1 MSLMEFFVRNG
12 FYLDEKVARL
22 IESVLQSEAPAKFLL
37 RGPPGSGKTHLTNL
51 IARFLRAKYVFFQC
65 ASGTSEDDLL
75 YKYVPSEDTKSGI
88 RITFGPLPRALQLS
102 SSTGPVALVLDE
114 FDKTRPSA
122 DALLL
127 DFLQNCR
134 LSLYLHDELTV
145 VKGNPQNLVVF
156 LTSNDFRE
164 FSEPLIRRL
173 TVVTLQPPKPDIMYR
188 VLSERFGE
196 DVAMLLTQVYEDTV
210 NAKCRKPATIPELLE
225 FGELMTRHPDLD
237 FEKLLRS
244 KILKYD
250 DDWRRY
256 VDYLR
261 FRKSFQFSPLDRIAV
276 EESIAKFY
284 EPEQPPA
291 LICSEKP
298 ERKDATVGEVLQKL
312 KVPVKFEETR
322 AEQVT
327 EEKEVF
333 MILEDKDKEAYTAVI
348 KNLKPAPT
356 DDPVKFGK
364 FKVYF
369 EDDKVFVTSLT
380 PLTIAELKKL
390 KHTRGEYYAESV
402 YSFVDIKYIFDY
414 LLSEC
419 TKVEYYTTNK
429 VRVSFHRIWRDAQNR
444 EIKDVVVVEAEV
456 IERFTPSPYGNV
468 ALRYYVNGQP
478 AMIIEPQRPIAPS
491 DSEWSIQK
499 AKPLAQTIYEFARQ
513 VPIGLRIVSIS
524 HHDALSYRLD
534 DEYAPSRIDIK
545 LGREVTES
553 LSRRISVNVTDERE
567 NALRILDEVARL

>member
-1 MSLMEFFVRNG
+1 MSLSEFLMKNG
-12 FYLDEKVARL
+12 FFLDEKVARL
-22 IESVLQSEAPAKFLL
+22 IESVLHLHHQSKAFLL
-37 RGPPGSGKTHLTNL
+37 RGPPGSGKTHLTSL
-51 IARFLRAKYVFFQC
+51 IARFVKAEYVFYQC
-65 ASGTSEDDLL
+65 TGGTSEEDLL
-75 YKYVPSEDTKSGI
+75 YKYVPSETARSGI
-88 RITFGPLPRALQLS
+88 RITFGPLPRALIQSQKGAVVL
-102 SSTGPVALVLDE
+102 TLDE

-134 LSLYLHDELTV
+134 LSLYIDDELTV

-173 TVVTLQPPKPDIMYR
+173 TVITLQLLKPDIVYR
-188 VLSERFGE
+188 ILSERFSE

-210 NAKCRKPATIPELLE
+210 NAGCRKPATIPELLE
-225 FGELMTRHPDLD
+225 LGELMTRYPDLD

-244 KILKYD
+244 MILKYD

-261 FRKSFQFSPLDRIAV
+261 FRKPFQFSPLDRIAA

-291 LICSEKP
+291 LIYSEGP

-312 KVPVKFEETR
+312 RVPVKFEETR

-333 MILEDKDKEAYTAVI
+333 MILEDKDKEAYTAVV
-348 KNLKPAPT
+348 KNLKPTPT
-356 DDPVKFGK
+356 DRPDEFGK
-364 FKVYF
+364 FKLYF

-390 KHTRGEYYAESV
+390 KYVRGEYYAESV
-402 YSFVDIKYIFDY
+402 YSFVDVKYIFDY

-456 IERFTPSPYGNV
+456 IERFPPSPYGNV
-468 ALRYYVNGQP
+468 VLRYYVNGQP
-478 AMIIEPQRPIAPS
+478 TMVIEPRRPIAPS
-491 DSEWSIQK
+491 DSAWSIQK

-534 DEYAPSRIDIK
+534 DEECPTRIDIK
-545 LGREVTES
+545 ISKDVAES
-553 LSRRISVNVTDERE
+553 LHVSVTDDRE
-567 NALRILDEVARL
+567 AVLRFLEEVAKL

>member
-1 MSLMEFFVRNG
+1 MSLSEFLMKNG
-12 FYLDEKVARL
+12 FFLDEKVARL
-22 IESVLQSEAPAKFLL
+22 IESVLHSEAPAKFLL
-37 RGPPGSGKTHLTNL
+37 RGPPGSGKTHLTSL
-51 IARFLRAKYVFFQC
+51 IARFVKAEYVFYQC
-65 ASGTSEDDLL
+65 TGGTGEEDLL
-75 YKYVPSEDTKSGI
+75 YKYVPSETTRSGI
-88 RITFGPLPRALQLS
+88 RITFGPLPRALIQS
-102 SSTGPVALVLDE
+102 QKGAVVLTIDE
-114 FDKTRPSA
+114 FDKTRPVA

-145 VKGNPQNLVVF
+145 VEGNPRNLIVF

-173 TVVTLQPPKPDIMYR
+173 TVVTLQLLKPDIVYR
-188 VLSERFGE
+188 ILSERFNE

-210 NAKCRKPATIPELLE
+210 NAGCRKPATIPELLE
-225 FGELMTRHPDLD
+225 LGELMTRYPDLD
-237 FEKLLRS
+237 FGTLLRS
-244 KILKYD
+244 AIVKYD

-256 VDYLR
+256 IDYLR
-261 FRKSFQFSPLDRIAV
+261 FRKPFQFSQLGRIAT

-291 LICSEKP
+291 LIYSEGP
-298 ERKDATVGEVLQKL
+298 ERKGATVGEVLQKL

-356 DDPVKFGK
+356 DRPDKFGK
-364 FKVYF
+364 FQVYF

-419 TKVEYYTTNK
+419 TKVEYYSSDK
-429 VRVSFHRIWRDAQNR
+429 LRVSFHRIWRGAQNQ
-444 EIKDVVVVEAEV
+444 EIKDVIVAEV
-456 IERFTPSPYGNV
+456 EVMQRFPPSQYGNV
-468 ALRYYVNGQP
+468 VLRYYVKGQP
-478 AMIIEPQRPIAPS
+478 AMIIEPRRPIEPS
-491 DSEWSIQK
+491 GSAWSLEK
-499 AKPLAQTIYEFARQ
+499 AKPLAQALSEFAKQ
-513 VPIGLRIVSIS
+513 VPIALRIVSVS
-524 HHDALSYRLD
+524 HWEALSYSLD
-534 DEYAPSRIDIK
+534 DVECPTRIDIK
-545 LGREVTES
+545 LSKDVVDS
-553 LSRRISVNVTDERE
+553 LHQKGISVNITDDKQ
-567 NALRILDEVARL
+567 AVLRILEEVTKL

>member
-1 MSLMEFFVRNG
+1 V
-12 FYLDEKVARL
+12 
-22 IESVLQSEAPAKFLL
+22 
-37 RGPPGSGKTHLTNL
+37 
-51 IARFLRAKYVFFQC
+51 
-65 ASGTSEDDLL
+65 
-75 YKYVPSEDTKSGI
+75 
-88 RITFGPLPRALQLS
+88 
-102 SSTGPVALVLDE
+102 LVLDE

-145 VKGNPQNLVVF
+145 FKGNPQNLVVF

-173 TVVTLQPPKPDIMYR
+173 TVVTLQPLKPDIVYR
-188 VLSERFGE
+188 ILSERFSD
-196 DVAMLLTQVYEDTV
+196 DVAMLLTQVYEDTLE
-210 NAKCRKPATIPELLE
+210 AGCRKPATIPELTSLA
-225 FGELMTRHPDLD
+225 ELMTRSPDLD
-237 FEKLLRS
+237 FTILLRS
-244 KILKYD
+244 AIIKYD

-256 VDYLR
+256 VDYIR
-261 FRKSFQFSPLDRIAV
+261 FRKPFQFSFGSKRVGQTSVDVAN
-276 EESIAKFY
+276 FY
-284 EPEQPPA
+284 EPKQLTV
-291 LICSEKP
+291 LIHTEEPQQGS
-298 ERKDATVGEVLQKL
+298 ATTGEVLQKL
-312 KVPVKFEETR
+312 RLPVRFEEAR

-327 EEKEVF
+327 EEREVF
-333 MILEDKDKEAYTAVI
+333 MILEDRDKEAYTAVI

-356 DDPVKFGK
+356 DNPVKFGK
-364 FKVYF
+364 FQVYF

-456 IERFTPSPYGNV
+456 IERFPPSPYGNV
-468 ALRYYVNGQP
+468 VLRYYVNGQP
-478 AMIIEPQRPIAPS
+478 SMILEPRRPIDPS
-491 DSEWSIQK
+491 GSAWSLEK
-499 AKPLAQTIYEFARQ
+499 AKPLAQALYEFAKQ
-513 VPIGLRIVSIS
+513 VPILLRIVSVSHWDAIS
-524 HHDALSYRLD
+524 YCLD
-534 DEYAPSRIDIK
+534 DEERPTRIDIK
-545 LGREVTES
+545 LGKDVAES
-553 LSRRISVNVTDERE
+553 LLKKGISVSVTDDRE
-567 NALRILDEVARL
+567 AVLRTLEEVVKL